1 MHLLYMYTLNTYS
14 IHMYCTL
21 TMHLYYMAYNT
32 HTTYTYYTGDNIE
45 TAKAIARECG
55 ILTADG
61 LAMEGPEFR
70 KLTPAQLDDILPRLQ
85 VLS

>member
-1 MHLLYMYTLNTYS
+1 MYMRYTNNTLYYIQHIYYTL
-14 IHMYCTL
+14 
-21 TMHLYYMAYNT
+21 
-32 HTTYTYYTGDNIE
+32 YTCTGDNIE

-85 VLS
+85 VYIYTAL

>member
-1 MHLLYMYTLNTYS
+1 MLCIYVRVYNYYICTTLNYIPPITYIFTILN
-14 IHMYCTL
+14 IH
-21 TMHLYYMAYNT
+21 
-32 HTTYTYYTGDNIE
+32 HTYTGDNIE

-85 VLS
+85 VL